1 MKSTIKPLI
10 LGCLLLAGK
19 FGSAQDVAGIKN
31 QAKGNI
37 FKVNLSSLLLKNGS
51 FQYERVVKRNFSYAL
66 GFSILPKSDLPFA
79 GTLKDQFGSN
89 ADAKRAIETT
99 QLSNYSITPEVR
111 FYMGKK
117 GAPAG
122 FYLAPFVRYQHMSFD
137 QIYQYTASN
146 NKVHNPRIS
155 GTINNIGAGL
165 MMGTQWN
172 LSKSLTLDWWIA
184 GPIFGSSNGHL
195 VGTDDMSDLS
205 TADRQKL
212 KSDIESTDIPL
223 TKIEATI
230 GTNQVDVNLS
240 GPYVGIRAFGFALGI
255 KF

>member
-1 MKSTIKPLI
+1 MRSTIKPLV

-19 FGSAQDVAGIKN
+19 FATAQDAAGIKSE
-31 QAKGNI
+31 AKANI
-37 FKVNLSSLLLKNGS
+37 IKINLSSLLLKNGS

-99 QLSNYSITPEVR
+99 QLSNYSITPEIR

-122 FYLAPFVRYQHMSFD
+122 FYIAPFARYQHMSFD

-146 NKVHNPRIS
+146 NKIHNPRIA

-165 MMGTQWN
+165 MIGTQWN
-172 LSKSLTLDWWIA
+172 LSNSLTLDWWIA
-184 GPIFGSSNGHL
+184 GPIFGSSKGDL
-195 VGTDDMSDLS
+195 VGTDDMSDL
-205 TADRQKL
+205 TPADRQKL

-223 TKIEATI
+223 TKVEANI
-230 GTNQVDVNLS
+230 GTNQVEVKLS
-240 GPYVGIRAFGFALGI
+240 GPYVGIRAFGLALGI